1 MDPTTNSLSSY
12 SLGGRRRYRGG
23 GDDET
28 ISEDVKTALLGLLN
42 TPTTTVGVFKNA
54 VLDNMKDICQVA
66 AVETAAPAGETAPAP
81 APAGDASGGRRRSR
95 RRSSSSSSSSSST
108 SRRRS
113 SRRSRRRRR

>member
-66 AVETAAPAGETAPAP
+66 AVETAAPAAPAGETAPAP

-95 RRSSSSSSSSSST
+95 RRSSSSSSSST

-113 SRRSRRRRR
+113 SRRSRRRR